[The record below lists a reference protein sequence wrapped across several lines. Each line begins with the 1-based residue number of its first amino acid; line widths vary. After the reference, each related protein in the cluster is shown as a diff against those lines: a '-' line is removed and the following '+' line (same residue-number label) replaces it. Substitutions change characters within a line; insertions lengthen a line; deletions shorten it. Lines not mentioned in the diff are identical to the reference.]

1 MIRFFTIISTAL
13 LCVACVNTDYLG
25 KSYAPTTS
33 VDIYYSMSDVTR
45 SHEVMGKITAKAMEG
60 WDSNAMVEELRKQ
73 AMAKGADAIVIENT
87 HTEITG
93 STSTTSGK
101 SSGKPEYV
109 ITEDGKVKEVS
120 SKHSGD
126 YSSTTSTVETR
137 EKIVEAELLK
147 YQ

>member
-33 VDIYYSMSDVTR
+33 VDIYYNMSDVTR
-45 SHEVMGKITAKAMEG
+45 SHEVMGKITANAMEG
-60 WDSNAMVEELRKQ
+60 WDSNAMVEELQKQ
-73 AMAKGADAIVIENT
+73 AMAKGADAIVIENI
-87 HTEITG
+87 HTETIG
-93 STSTTSGK
+93 STSTTTGK

-109 ITEDGKVKEVS
+109 VTKDGKMKTVE